1 MNIKKYRWFT
11 SYEREK
17 LLNIV
22 KNSPVIEPVFGSTDR
37 GWQITNYKFLIDI
50 NLLANKLGRESK
62 TIKNE
67 LIRGAVTDISK
78 SIDRETNL
86 MIYSIGKSEKYR
98 KEINRY
104 KQQLQIKIYK
114 HKDLRNFIFEN
125 KSKQSLKSIAGRSKL
140 ENLSSSI
147 SHQTL
152 YNYVDNPRVF
162 EIDRT
167 CLTRINKHKYRLKSK
182 GKRIN
187 GVSIQERPNYINSR
201 EEFGHWELDLIE
213 GRRGTKCHLMTLC
226 ERKTRVLI
234 AIKIENKKSKTI
246 VNAIRHLQEKYIL
259 EFGHNIKSIT
269 TDNGSEFWGW
279 QEFKKSIYK
288 TCKAISVYFCHPYS
302 SWEKGSIENSNRLI
316 RRKFPKNIDFT
327 NITQEKINQV
337 IDWINNLWRPELHYK
352 SAIELYNEC
361 YQTKFLGSLVLT

>member
-1 MNIKKYRWFT
+1 M
-11 SYEREK
+11 
-17 LLNIV
+17 
-22 KNSPVIEPVFGSTDR
+22 
-37 GWQITNYKFLIDI
+37 
-50 NLLANKLGRESK
+50 
-62 TIKNE
+62 
-67 LIRGAVTDISK
+67 IRGAVTDISK

-114 HKDLRNFIFEN
+114 HKDLRDFIFEN

-201 EEFGHWELDLIE
+201 EEFGH
-213 GRRGTKCHLMTLC
+213 
-226 ERKTRVLI
+226 
-234 AIKIENKKSKTI
+234 
-246 VNAIRHLQEKYIL
+246 
-259 EFGHNIKSIT
+259 
-269 TDNGSEFWGW
+269 
-279 QEFKKSIYK
+279 
-288 TCKAISVYFCHPYS
+288 
-302 SWEKGSIENSNRLI
+302 
-316 RRKFPKNIDFT
+316 
-327 NITQEKINQV
+327 
-337 IDWINNLWRPELHYK
+337 
-352 SAIELYNEC
+352 
-361 YQTKFLGSLVLT
+361 